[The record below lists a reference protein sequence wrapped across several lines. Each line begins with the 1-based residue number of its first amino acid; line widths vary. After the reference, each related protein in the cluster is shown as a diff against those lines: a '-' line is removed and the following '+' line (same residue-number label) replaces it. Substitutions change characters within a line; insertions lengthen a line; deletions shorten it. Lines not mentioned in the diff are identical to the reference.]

1 MMNEQKKVQKSA
13 TAVRVT
19 FIQTGFLYTV
29 IIEVKIQSQN
39 INVHLNL
46 RLHFSIIKTYYYK
59 TDYQNSISILNYCYL
74 DFIVFIVFFK
84 IFEFQFNNCLKAMN
98 KYLHSVCTC
107 SRLYYGE
114 TQSIQL
120 RGLLWEFNELKYI
133 KYLDHCH
140 AKRQHFINSA
150 IFHHDYHLHGILYS
164 KLHSVNIRFS
174 TNDIMSKT

>member
-84 IFEFQFNNCLKAMN
+84 IFEF
-98 KYLHSVCTC
+98 
-107 SRLYYGE
+107 
-114 TQSIQL
+114 
-120 RGLLWEFNELKYI
+120 
-133 KYLDHCH
+133 
-140 AKRQHFINSA
+140 
-150 IFHHDYHLHGILYS
+150 
-164 KLHSVNIRFS
+164 
-174 TNDIMSKT
+174 